1 MADSDAS
8 KKIDKRI
15 SELGDWRGEVLSEVR
30 GIIRTAVPDVI
41 ETMKWSKPSN
51 PDGVPVWESNGG
63 ICTGEAYKA
72 AVKLT
77 FFKGASLDDP
87 AGLFNSSL
95 DGNTRRAIDIKEGDK
110 LDKKALAAL
119 FKQAAAL
126 NDAKR

>member
-8 KKIDKRI
+8 KKIDQRI
-15 SELGDWRGEVLSEVR
+15 KELGDWRGDALSEIR
-30 GIIRTAVPDVI
+30 AIIKQAVPGVV
-41 ETMKWSKPSN
+41 EAMKWAKASN

-77 FFKGASLDDP
+77 FFKGAALDDP

-110 LDKKALAAL
+110 LNKKALGAL
-119 FKQAAAL
+119 FKQAADL
-126 NDAKR
+126 NAAK